1 MNREEAIKIVKS
13 HYPANK
19 QMLNEA
25 LEFLIPELKESED
38 EKIRKDLITFL
49 DEIWHLGKNA
59 NFDKWDKCDC
69 SNWIAWVNKQSEH
82 EYTLKSSNML
92 DVSKLT
98 DQITKLAKDYD
109 FNLPNRSYDIYAFAK
124 DILAWIEK
132 EYKNVQGISVSEP
145 IKEEKVDN
153 ANKVEPKFKV
163 GDWIVWQDKCYKVND
178 NGCGFELVDQN
189 GLSTSLEYGNIDE
202 NARLWDI
209 TKDAK
214 DGDVLAVSWWEDKD
228 FWQKIIIFKKYHSEG
243 IKWFNIP
250 SVEGYGNTFKNGKL
264 VINEEVPY
272 YSKTWT
278 SNLHPASKEQCGL
291 LFKSMKENGYEWES
305 EQKQLKQKFIEKV
318 ETKFKDGDWIVYNDA
333 VWKVCNISLQNYYEL
348 LKINNEVSTRL
359 IKDVDENAHLWTI
372 NDAKPGDIIYA
383 ESKFAIFD
391 FIAFFSKLENKNV
404 WVYCS
409 VCSDDDYY
417 GDDLDHWEF
426 DSDKGFID
434 LDSYKFYPASKELC
448 DILFKSMKEK
458 GYKWDGNIIKSLTTT
473 KNY

>member
-59 NFDKWDKCDC
+59 NFDKWDKSDC
-69 SNWIAWVNKQSEH
+69 SNWIAWLEKQAEQ
-82 EYTLKSSNML
+82 KS
-92 DVSKLT
+92 
-98 DQITKLAKDYD
+98 
-109 FNLPNRSYDIYAFAK
+109 
-124 DILAWIEK
+124 
-132 EYKNVQGISVSEP
+132 QGKSALEA

-163 GDWIVWQDKCYKVND
+163 GDWIVWQDKCYKVNY
-178 NGCGFELVDQN
+178 NGCGYELVDQN

-214 DGDVLAVSWWEDKD
+214 E
-228 FWQKIIIFKKYHSEG
+228 
-243 IKWFNIP
+243 
-250 SVEGYGNTFKNGKL
+250 
-264 VINEEVPY
+264 
-272 YSKTWT
+272 
-278 SNLHPASKEQCGL
+278 
-291 LFKSMKENGYEWES
+291 
-305 EQKQLKQKFIEKV
+305 
-318 ETKFKDGDWIVYNDA
+318 
-333 VWKVCNISLQNYYEL
+333 
-348 LKINNEVSTRL
+348 
-359 IKDVDENAHLWTI
+359 
-372 NDAKPGDIIYA
+372 GDIIYA
-383 ESKFAIFD
+383 ESKFIIFD
-391 FIAFFSKLENKNV
+391 FIVIFSKLENKNV

-417 GDDLDHWEF
+417 GDDLDHWDF

-448 DILFKSMKEK
+448 DILFKSMKEN
-458 GYKWDGNIIKSLTTT
+458 GYKWDGNIIKSLTTSR
-473 KNY
+473 KY

>member
-25 LEFLIPELKESED
+25 LEFLIPELKETED

-59 NFDKWDKCDC
+59 NFDKWDKSDC
-69 SNWIAWVNKQSEH
+69 SKWIAWLEKQGEQKPQG
-82 EYTLKSSNML
+82 KSAL
-92 DVSKLT
+92 
-98 DQITKLAKDYD
+98 
-109 FNLPNRSYDIYAFAK
+109 
-124 DILAWIEK
+124 
-132 EYKNVQGISVSEP
+132 EP
-145 IKEEKVDN
+145 IKEENVDN
-153 ANKVEPKFKV
+153 ANKVESTFKV
-163 GDWIVWQDKCYKVND
+163 
-178 NGCGFELVDQN
+178 
-189 GLSTSLEYGNIDE
+189 
-202 NARLWDI
+202 
-209 TKDAK
+209 
-214 DGDVLAVSWWEDKD
+214 
-228 FWQKIIIFKKYHSEG
+228 
-243 IKWFNIP
+243 
-250 SVEGYGNTFKNGKL
+250 
-264 VINEEVPY
+264 
-272 YSKTWT
+272 
-278 SNLHPASKEQCGL
+278 
-291 LFKSMKENGYEWES
+291 
-305 EQKQLKQKFIEKV
+305 
-318 ETKFKDGDWIVYNDA
+318 GDWIVYNDA

-348 LKINNEVSTRL
+348 MKINNEVNTRL

-391 FIAFFSKLENKNV
+391 FIAIFSKLENKNV